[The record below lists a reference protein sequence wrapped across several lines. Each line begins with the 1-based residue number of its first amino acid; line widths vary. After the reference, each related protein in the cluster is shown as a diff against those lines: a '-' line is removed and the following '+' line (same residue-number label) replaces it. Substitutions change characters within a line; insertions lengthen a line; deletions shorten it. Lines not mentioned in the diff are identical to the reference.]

1 MSIIVKKAATSV
13 CGTMKGGTK
22 LEKETWWWNDE
33 VQRAF
38 KDKKKAYK
46 KLRTS
51 TKERAVMENKKWK
64 KKAKWAVAK
73 AKEAA
78 WKKWYENLESKEGE
92 ETIRQSIR

>member
-1 MSIIVKKAATSV
+1 MKEAATSV
-13 CGTMKGGTK
+13 CGMTKGGTN

-38 KDKKKAYK
+38 KGEKKAYK
-46 KLRTS
+46 NLRTS
-51 TKERAVMENKKWK
+51 TKERAAMEYKKWK
-64 KKAKWAVAK
+64 KEAKWAVAK

-78 WKKWYENLESKEGE
+78 WKEWYGNLETKEGE